1 MKKMKRLGVLILALA
16 LAWSLTAC
24 GGSRSSGTSVLPA
37 LSGGSGA
44 SADWIVFWRSAA
56 SGRGC
61 AERTR

>member
-1 MKKMKRLGVLILALA
+1 MKKMKRLGALILALA

-44 SADWIVFWRSAA
+44 S
-56 SGRGC
+56 SGR
-61 AERTR
+61 